1 MRLPMILTAAAL
13 SVLTVACSS
22 ETPPGE
28 TPPGEIPT
36 DAAASVAGDADAAAG
51 ESAVAPLRSA
61 DGKDMGTAT
70 ATAVD
75 GGVMITL
82 AATGLPEGVHGAHVH
97 MVGKC
102 EAPKFESAGG
112 HWNPGDTMHGT
123 MNGPGHAGDLANL
136 TVAADGTG
144 KLEPRTPSG
153 TFAEMLDTDGAAFV
167 IHAGPDDMKTDPS
180 GNSGDRIACGVFAR
194 S

>member
-1 MRLPMILTAAAL
+1 MRNRFLIVLPLVAL
-13 SVLTVACSS
+13 MAACSS

-28 TPPGEIPT
+28 TPPGEVPT
-36 DAAASVAGDADAAAG
+36 EAPASVAGNADAAAG
-51 ESAVAPLRSA
+51 ESATAPLRSA

-112 HWNPGDTMHGT
+112 HWNPGATKHGT
-123 MNGPGHAGDLANL
+123 MAGPGHAGDLANL
-136 TVAADGTG
+136 TVAADGSG
-144 KLEPRTPSG
+144 KLEQRTPSG
-153 TFAEMLDTDGAAFV
+153 TFAEMLDADGAAFV

-194 S
+194 G